1 MEPIRDFF
9 PFYFSFKDA
18 LQELEDS
25 DRLAIY
31 EGITNF
37 AFFKQEPTL
46 KTPIAR
52 ACWKLIQPLLEKSQR
67 NFENGI
73 KGGAP
78 KGSRN
83 NPNGRRGNT
92 GRTNRKLTEE
102 LTETNRELSN
112 KDIDIDKDIDKDID
126 SMIVSPS
133 TKPKYKSME
142 RPSVKEVA
150 EYMRSKGVLEADTLA
165 EDFVDYFESNGWR
178 VGKNPM
184 QRWRSAAN
192 RWIRN
197 NNKYGKD
204 RKYNSSSTA
213 ENREEAKAFAISSMA
228 R

>member
-1 MEPIRDFF
+1 MQPIRDFF

-18 LQELEDS
+18 LQELEES

-31 EGITNF
+31 DGITNF
-37 AFFKQEPTL
+37 AFYKQEPKL
-46 KTPIAR
+46 ETPIAR
-52 ACWKLIQPLLEKSQR
+52 ACWKLIQPLLERSQR
-67 NFENGI
+67 NYENGS

-83 NPNGRRGNT
+83 NPNGRRGNYVK
-92 GRTNRKLTEE
+92 TNRELTEE

-112 KDIDIDKDIDKDID
+112 KEKDIDKDKEIDKD

-133 TKPKYKSME
+133 TKPKSKSME

-150 EYMRSKGVLEADTLA
+150 DYMRSKGVFEADTLA

-204 RKYNSSSTA
+204 RKYNSDSTT